1 MNNPDNPLP
10 FLKRFVSDS
19 WSILNLIGAIALLL
33 ILLFYSPDQA
43 VWSHAY
49 LSDEPIRHP
58 FGYAGAW
65 AADVILSLLGFSAYL
80 LPLLLLLNAYNS
92 VYRFNFD
99 GESIFFQV
107 GGLALLLTMVGA
119 LLALYWPVKINEL
132 ATTAGGIFGQK
143 IAVFFLRLYETK
155 VAVGV
160 LLLLLLCGVSMLLHI
175 DWPKLA
181 HFIGY
186 SLFELL
192 RRNEDTFQMKAYRD
206 LNFLSAEERK
216 AKWDSQFDK
225 IRTQNME
232 AMAFELERAGL
243 TEKPVLMP
251 VDEVMPLPSGPVL
264 RPSPYEEALP
274 ESTLALH
281 MPAPM
286 NAPMTLPSTP
296 LNPEAPAKRSVSVAQ
311 ALGDFAGGP
320 AEALPPRPGAP
331 TPAIQPLAPPRSP
344 AGRAAASRAASP
356 AAQRADR
363 PERSASS
370 PPAPLPPAAD
380 QPLPSPGTPSAGPEA
395 LAQRPPAGP
404 QTPPRPTAPAAS
416 RPMPA
421 PTAKRSPPAQPDRSA
436 SSPPAPLPPA
446 ADQPLPG
453 APASILHHSAP
464 KRSAASVSER
474 SAAPV
479 QPLPPAADQP
489 LPTHGAPLHQ
499 TLPPPELTQPTAPGE
514 ARPRRVP
521 SSPGPAPTISP
532 APAAKR
538 SPPTPPERSAAPVQ
552 PLPPSLDQPLAGQ
565 TALRDSTPP
574 RAAAP
579 VAERSASPTLTQAL
593 PPSADQPLPTAG
605 APLHPTLP
613 APDEPLAPAPGEALP
628 RQPAAGPKRFPVE
641 SERSASPVPAR
652 SEAPVEPLPA
662 TPFSPSPPAPGRPM
676 TVAPPSAATTRP
688 LSFAVPP
695 EETVPPSPRPP
706 AAAPTPTPDA
716 APGRPLAEGS
726 GFIPLRRPP
735 PPAENPAPVHPNAFF
750 SVNAAALA
758 EAEDG
763 PLTPAPS
770 SAAPG
775 SAPLDRLERFFP
787 ASAPASAPTGHPD
800 SAPAGDDVIILPALD
815 REAEAEEIWR
825 VGGRRVRPRMTFTLM
840 EPLPPTALDS
850 EAPRTVPFKLKAR
863 ALQIRPQDEP
873 GEEKN

>member
-296 LNPEAPAKRSVSVAQ
+296 LNPEAPAKRLVSVAQ

-331 TPAIQPLAPPRSP
+331 TPAIRPLAPPRSP
-344 AGRAAASRAASP
+344 AGRTAASRAASP

-363 PERSASS
+363 PERSASL
-370 PPAPLPPAAD
+370 PHVPLPPAAD

-404 QTPPRPTAPAAS
+404 QTPTRPAA
-416 RPMPA
+416 PPA
-421 PTAKRSPPAQPDRSA
+421 AKRSPPAQPDRSA

-499 TLPPPELTQPTAPGE
+499 TLPPTELTQPTAPGE

-641 SERSASPVPAR
+641 SERSAAPVPAR

-706 AAAPTPTPDA
+706 AAVPTPTPDT

-735 PPAENPAPVHPNAFF
+735 PPAESPAPVHPNAFF

-787 ASAPASAPTGHPD
+787 ASAPASAPTGHSD

-840 EPLPPTALDS
+840 EPLPPEALDS